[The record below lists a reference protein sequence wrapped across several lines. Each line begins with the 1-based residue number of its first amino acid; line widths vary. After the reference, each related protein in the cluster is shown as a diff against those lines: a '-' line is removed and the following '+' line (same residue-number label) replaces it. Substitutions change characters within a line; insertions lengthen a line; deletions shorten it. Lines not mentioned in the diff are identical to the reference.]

1 MTCDPLTG
9 LGVRVNFALLGESHS
24 GKTEVQFDGK
34 VNICGALKHFIHTE
48 LGGMCSPLANELLQA
63 NEYNTGVLGYLATG
77 GPGTQKGSCAVC
89 QLAWALC
96 AGHGA
101 PGACKPASRS
111 FERVGRN
118 PARTHSSLW
127 DCYTI
132 RQQAPLVTVQCTRCE
147 LSMLPGNCCKLQ
159 HCSCQMESAG
169 AR

>member
-132 RQQAPLVTVQCTRCE
+132 RQQAPLVTVQRTRCE